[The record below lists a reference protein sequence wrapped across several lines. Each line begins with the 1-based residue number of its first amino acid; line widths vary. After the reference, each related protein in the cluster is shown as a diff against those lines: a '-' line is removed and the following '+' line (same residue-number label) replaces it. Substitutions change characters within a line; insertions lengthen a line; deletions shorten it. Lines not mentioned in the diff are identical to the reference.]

1 MILSYV
7 IIQIV
12 EGCSKIHVLKKFYIW
27 NQINNPDSIVLAFLL
42 SLSVCLQVGG
52 AFAPPLKDLC
62 RFLKENSEY
71 GVAPEWGDVVKQS
84 VSILQMHHFRN

>member
-1 MILSYV
+1 M
-7 IIQIV
+7 
-12 EGCSKIHVLKKFYIW
+12 FYSFKMS
-27 NQINNPDSIVLAFLL
+27 DHLFYY
-42 SLSVCLQVGG
+42 LQVGG

-84 VSILQMHHFRN
+84 VSIYKYQFIYQFEN

>member
-12 EGCSKIHVLKKFYIW
+12 EGCLKIHVLKKFYIR
-27 NQINNPDSIVLAFLL
+27 NPIIPYLVVLAALL
-42 SLSVCLQVGG
+42 SLFVCLQVGG

>member
-1 MILSYV
+1 MHIF
-7 IIQIV
+7 
-12 EGCSKIHVLKKFYIW
+12 EDCSKIHILKKFYIR
-27 NQINNPDSIVLAFLL
+27 NQINNFILNSVNHLTTF
-42 SLSVCLQVGG
+42 VCLQVGG

-84 VSILQMHHFRN
+84 VSISQIRHVRE

>member
-1 MILSYV
+1 MS
-7 IIQIV
+7 
-12 EGCSKIHVLKKFYIW
+12 
-27 NQINNPDSIVLAFLL
+27 N
-42 SLSVCLQVGG
+42 SLFHLQVGG

-84 VSILQMHHFRN
+84 VSNFINTNSHIILTIRRHLVRLRKIDTI

>member
-1 MILSYV
+1 MSNNL
-7 IIQIV
+7 
-12 EGCSKIHVLKKFYIW
+12 FY
-27 NQINNPDSIVLAFLL
+27 
-42 SLSVCLQVGG
+42 LQVGG

-84 VSILQMHHFRN
+84 VSIS